1 MKKSKQ
7 KNLIKI
13 FVGLAMVLYVIF
25 GTDVVGEIS
34 LGFSEVSNEVNE
46 AKRSLETSLKQ
57 DETLEVYFI
66 DVGQADSILIKTGD
80 DNMLID
86 AGNNEDGQ
94 KLVNYFKNLGI
105 DTFDYVVATHPHED
119 HIGGMDDV
127 INNFDINNYYMPNK
141 ISTTKTF
148 EDVLDAL
155 ESNNLNYEVPNVGD
169 EFDLGSASL
178 KVIYAGDDTNDD
190 NDSSIILKMTYGS
203 NTFLFTGDATSNV
216 EKQIL
221 NKDIKSDVLK
231 VAHHGSNYST
241 TDEFLNKVNPKY
253 AVISVGQN
261 NSYNHPSTTTLDKL
275 NKKNVKLYRTDLVGT
290 IIFTS
295 DGNNISVKTEK
306 TNTNG

>member
-13 FVGLAMVLYVIF
+13 FVVLAMVLYVIF
-25 GTDVVGEIS
+25 GTDVIGEIS

-178 KVIYAGDDTNDD
+178 RVIYAGDDTNDD
-190 NDSSIILKMTYGS
+190 NDSSIIVKMTYGS